1 MMASHWQPTIA
12 GVPEVPTRAALGVG
26 GGDRGS
32 SHANVAVTI
41 VLGASAPG
49 EAEAEQSIS
58 VFSM

>member
-1 MMASHWQPTIA
+1 MMASGWQPAVA
-12 GVPEVPTRAALGVG
+12 GVPEVPTRAALGIG
-26 GGDRGS
+26 GGDRGC

-49 EAEAEQSIS
+49 EAEAEQSVS